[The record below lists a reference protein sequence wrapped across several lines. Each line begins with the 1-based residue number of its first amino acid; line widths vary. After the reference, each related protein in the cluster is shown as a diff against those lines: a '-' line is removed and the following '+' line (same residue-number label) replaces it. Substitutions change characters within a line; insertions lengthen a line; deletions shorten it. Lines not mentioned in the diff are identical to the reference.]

1 VGQRPPD
8 DEPRMMQRK
17 FEDVVGGAR
26 LARVLTDSAS
36 ALAGCARST
45 CRASAFSDWAATG
58 ATFTTD
64 RRVVV
69 AHDSAQPRTTGAS
82 ATAIPTGAPGALG

>member
-1 VGQRPPD
+1 
-8 DEPRMMQRK
+8 MMQRK
-17 FEDVVGGAR
+17 FEDVAGGAR

-45 CRASAFSDWAATG
+45 RRASAFSDWAATG
-58 ATFTTD
+58 ATSATY

-69 AHDSAQPRTTGAS
+69 AHDSAQQRTAGAS
-82 ATAIPTGAPGALG
+82 ATANPTDATCRLI